1 MVQIQLDG
9 KPLVLEQSAAR
20 TLGDLVELVKTNIDP
35 DTIIT
40 SLLLEG
46 NSLAESDW
54 FTPLVQQH
62 GKRLD
67 VTTGTRRE
75 FLADRLSM
83 ANEFLSAVMQKFS
96 DVERLYSSGLNLA
109 GNSALSAALKDLHS
123 YVNWYNGILELD
135 PKLRDTVVVEFNSE
149 ISELKLIC
157 DQLFQH
163 QLYNAWQGVS
173 ETIKSRLIPQLEK
186 FGRSCSRTSDMV
198 NSPSYTQPS

>member
-1 MVQIQLDG
+1 MVQIHLDG

-20 TLGDLVELVKTNIDP
+20 TLGDIVELVKTNIDP

-54 FTPLVQQH
+54 FTPIVQQH

-75 FLADRLSM
+75 FLVDRLSM

-109 GNSALSAALKDLHS
+109 GNSALSGALKDLHS
-123 YVNWYNGILELD
+123 YVNWYHGILDLD

-157 DQLFQH
+157 DELFQH

-173 ETIKSRLIPQLEK
+173 TTIKSRLIPQLEK
-186 FGRSCSRTSDMV
+186 FGSSCSRTSEMV